1 MKRYGRI
8 LAAVIS
14 CVMMNTSG
22 VLTSFADYTEAD
34 TTVYSYNNINSS
46 ESKVSE
52 TDSLPETQY
61 KQSEDVPFNVFN
73 IMEAHKEYV
82 DNQNQPSIYRN
93 SLGIDVS
100 QWQGYVD
107 WSKVKASG
115 IDYAIIR
122 AGYGKCSWQEDPKFD
137 VNMKGAQEA
146 GLDCGTYW
154 YSYALTVEEAV
165 EEAEACYEV
174 IKDYDFTYP
183 VYFDIEDPSQSH
195 LSTVQTSA
203 IIEAFCTTLQSKGY
217 YVGLYSYANLLS
229 TKVFSTVLEKYP
241 VWVAHYGVEAPDYAG
256 QYGMWQY
263 TSTGW
268 VDGINGNVDMNYA
281 YVNYPY
287 IISPDTY
294 KEKPD
299 NPDVPGIAPP
309 VQWDPV
315 EDSVAEGIDVSFWQG
330 DIDWNAVAESGVDYA
345 IIRAG
350 YGNLVSQRDTK
361 FVENING
368 AKAAGLDC
376 GVYWYSYAASPE
388 DAILEAQA
396 CYEVIKDYQFEYP
409 VYFDIED
416 PVFNGKSA
424 EELTEITNAF
434 CSYLESMG
442 YYVGIT
448 SYSSFLNT
456 RLDSSI
462 FEKFDVWIA
471 HYGVSR
477 PDYYGNFGMW
487 QYSSTGYVNGIY
499 TAVDLNHCYY
509 DYPTV
514 MKENFINGF

>member
-8 LAAVIS
+8 FAAVMS
-14 CVMMNTSG
+14 CVMMSTAVVPTAFAGCSDADAAVNYYDNTNY
-22 VLTSFADYTEAD
+22 D
-34 TTVYSYNNINSS
+34 
-46 ESKVSE
+46 ESKV
-52 TDSLPETQY
+52 TFDNSLQVQKSKP
-61 KQSEDVPFNVFN
+61 SNDVPFNVFN

-82 DNQNQPSIYRN
+82 DNQNTPTIYRN
-93 SLGIDVS
+93 SHGIDVS

-122 AGYGKCSWQEDPKFD
+122 SGYGKCSWQEDPYFD

-154 YSYALTVEEAV
+154 YSYALTVDEAV

-195 LSTVQTSA
+195 LSTAQISA

-217 YVGLYSYANLLS
+217 YVGIYSYANLLS
-229 TKVFSTVLEKYP
+229 TKVFSSVLEKYD
-241 VWVAHYGVEAPDYAG
+241 VWVAHYGVESPDYAG
-256 QYGMWQY
+256 QYGAWQY
-263 TSTGW
+263 TSTGY
-268 VDGINGNVDMNYA
+268 VDGIYGNVDMNYS
-281 YVNYPY
+281 YLNYPY

-294 KEKPD
+294 TETPD
-299 NPDVPGIAPP
+299 NPDVPDIAPP

-315 EDSVAEGIDVSFWQG
+315 EESVAEGIDVSFWQG
-330 DIDWNAVAESGVDYA
+330 EVDWEAVAASGVDYA

-350 YGNLVSQRDTK
+350 YGNLVSQIDTK
-361 FVENING
+361 FVDNING

-376 GVYWYSYAASPE
+376 GVYWYSYAESPE

-409 VYFDIED
+409 IYFDIED

-424 EELTEITNAF
+424 EELTAITDAF

-456 RLDSSI
+456 RLDPSI
-462 FEKFDVWIA
+462 FDRYDVWVA

-509 DYPTV
+509 DYPTI

>member
-8 LAAVIS
+8 FAAVIS

-122 AGYGKCSWQEDPKFD
+122 SGYGKCSWQEDPYFD

-154 YSYALTVEEAV
+154 YSYALTVDEAI

-183 VYFDIEDPSQSH
+183 VYFDMEDPSQSH

-203 IIEAFCTTLQSKGY
+203 IIEAFCSTLQSKGY

-241 VWVAHYGVEAPDYAG
+241 VWVAHYGVEAPEYAG

-268 VDGINGNVDMNYA
+268 VDGINGNVDMNY
-281 YVNYPY
+281 
-287 IISPDTY
+287 
-294 KEKPD
+294 
-299 NPDVPGIAPP
+299 
-309 VQWDPV
+309 
-315 EDSVAEGIDVSFWQG
+315 
-330 DIDWNAVAESGVDYA
+330 
-345 IIRAG
+345 
-350 YGNLVSQRDTK
+350 
-361 FVENING
+361 
-368 AKAAGLDC
+368 
-376 GVYWYSYAASPE
+376 
-388 DAILEAQA
+388 
-396 CYEVIKDYQFEYP
+396 
-409 VYFDIED
+409 
-416 PVFNGKSA
+416 
-424 EELTEITNAF
+424 
-434 CSYLESMG
+434 SYLF
-442 YYVGIT
+442 
-448 SYSSFLNT
+448 FL
-456 RLDSSI
+456 S
-462 FEKFDVWIA
+462 KIA
-471 HYGVSR
+471 
-477 PDYYGNFGMW
+477 
-487 QYSSTGYVNGIY
+487 
-499 TAVDLNHCYY
+499 
-509 DYPTV
+509 
-514 MKENFINGF
+514 